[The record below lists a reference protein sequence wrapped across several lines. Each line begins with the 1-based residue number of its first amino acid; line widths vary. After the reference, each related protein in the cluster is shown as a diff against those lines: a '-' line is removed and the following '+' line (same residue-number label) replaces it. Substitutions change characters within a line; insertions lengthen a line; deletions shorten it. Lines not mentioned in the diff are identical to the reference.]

1 MIEYSDGANVSA
13 SGGPLLSLSSPA
25 GLFWLS
31 GAYVNEQNS
40 FVFAGNGQTVDDVEA
55 SSMGVLTATN
65 FSSDPEVK
73 KNAIYV

>member
-1 MIEYSDGANVSA
+1 M
-13 SGGPLLSLSSPA
+13 LSLSSPA

-55 SSMGVLTATN
+55 SSMGVLTAN

-73 KNAIYV
+73 KKYNLRVKENECCWHTAV